1 MPHNQRRNRNSKT
14 SFKKK
19 VLAIVNS
26 KKELHSKASAVNTD
40 TSIVAGGSHARLSSN
55 LQLAQGTDD
64 DERIGDLVAFKD
76 ITFQVGL
83 QPGLAGLG
91 NGVMARVKVVQYLEF
106 ELSSVVKEI
115 EPYEFYPNYQASDTK
130 YRILFDRTYALSA
143 NGRQA
148 HYQTIRIPG
157 SKLQPVEFD
166 DAAATEAK
174 GSIEC
179 SITTDTTTANEL
191 SGSISLRGRWYN
203 A

>member
-1 MPHNQRRNRNSKT
+1 MPHQHKRNRKQT

-26 KKELHSKASAVNTD
+26 KKELHSKVSAVNTD
-40 TSIVAGGSHARLSSN
+40 SSIVAGGSHARLSSN

-64 DERIGDLVAFKD
+64 DERLGDLVAFKD
-76 ITFQVGL
+76 LTFMVGL
-83 QPGLAGLG
+83 QPGSAGLG
-91 NGVMARVKVVQYLEF
+91 NGVMARVKVIQYLES
-106 ELSSVVKEI
+106 ELSSAVKET
-115 EPYEFYPNYQASDTK
+115 EPYEFYPTYQASDTK
-130 YRILFDRTYALSA
+130 YRILFDKTFALSN

-148 HYQTIRIPG
+148 VYQSIRIAG
-157 SKLQPVEFD
+157 NRMIPVEFD
-166 DAAATEAK
+166 DGAITEAK

-203 A
+203 S